1 MIFNFNALE
10 VFQIAVKIEEN
21 GRVFYENA
29 QNRVDDAEVQKLFK
43 DLALQE
49 IEHKKKFEE
58 LKAKLPPQTT
68 SPTVWDPENEMD
80 QYLKMMADGHVF
92 GPGSDV
98 DTQLK
103 QIKNASD
110 ALKMAIQFE
119 KDSVIFFLSME
130 EMTEEQQG
138 RKFIGLLVKEEQ
150 EHARLMA
157 KILEGIGAPLV
168 QQRTLPEHGT

>member
-10 VFQIAVKIEEN
+10 VFQVAVLIEEN

-29 QNRVDDAEVQKLFK
+29 QSRVDDAEVKKLFK

-49 IEHKKKFEE
+49 IDHKRKFEE
-58 LKAKLPPQTT
+58 LKAKLPAQAA
-68 SPTVWDPENEMD
+68 SSTVWDPENEMD
-80 QYLKMMADGHVF
+80 QYLKMMADQHVF

-98 DTQLK
+98 DAQLK
-103 QIKNASD
+103 QIKDASD

-130 EMTEEQQG
+130 EMTEEQKG
-138 RKFIGLLVKEEQ
+138 RQLINLLVKEEQ
-150 EHARLMA
+150 EHLKRLSLQLRKLLAR
-157 KILEGIGAPLV
+157 
-168 QQRTLPEHGT
+168 